1 MNKAKGSN
9 FIKGAITLSV
19 AGLIAKLMGFSY
31 RIVLP
36 RIIGAEGVGLYQLAY
51 PIYTSLLVISTSG
64 LPVALAKLISDRIA
78 KNEHRSAF
86 MIFKIGRRISIS
98 MGICLSLLMV
108 LVARPIIN
116 IFQWDPRVI
125 YSVVAIA
132 PAIFF
137 VSIMSTYR
145 GFFQGLQDMAP
156 TAYSQVIEQFIR
168 IISMVIL
175 VYLLLPYGIEMAAAG
190 ATFGAVTGAAAGLLI
205 LIYIYFRRRE
215 KIWDFVNT
223 GSIVDFNSWEI
234 AKKIVSLAIPVTFG
248 ALILPLMSFVDAA
261 IVPTRLQTAGFD
273 NPLELYGQLAG
284 MALVLVRLPT
294 MFTIALATSLV
305 PAISEAFAVNNEK
318 LIKSRAESAL
328 RLAIL
333 IGLPAS
339 VGLFILAKPLTTV
352 IFDNAK
358 AAVPLRFI
366 SWGVLFIALKQTTS
380 AVLQGMGKPVISARN
395 LLVGAVFNAVINYTL
410 TALPQF
416 GIRGAALG
424 TVTGFAIAAFLNIY
438 YVKRH
443 IKFKFNFMQIF
454 IKPLLA
460 VASMA
465 FFVLK
470 GFDLMC
476 DIYGIFFDQY
486 YILSTFS
493 AVLIGGAVYLFLLL
507 LLQEIKYSDI
517 VLIPKF
523 GKKIA
528 DILFDFG
535 LLRK

>member
-1 MNKAKGSN
+1 MNKSKGSN

-78 KNEHRSAF
+78 KKEHRSAF
-86 MIFKIGRRISIS
+86 MIFKVGRRISVI
-98 MGICLSLLMV
+98 MGICLSLLMIF
-108 LVARPIIN
+108 LARPIIN
-116 IFQWDPRVI
+116 IFQWDSRVI

-168 IISMVIL
+168 IVSMVIL

-234 AKKIVSLAIPVTFG
+234 AKKIVYLAVPVTFG

-261 IVPTRLQTAGFD
+261 IVPTRLQTAGF
-273 NPLELYGQLAG
+273 NNSLELYGQLSG

-305 PAISEAFAVNNEK
+305 PAISEAFAINNEQ
-318 LIKSRAESAL
+318 LIKSRTESAL
-328 RLAIL
+328 RLAVL

-352 IFDNAK
+352 IFGNAK
-358 AAVPLRFI
+358 AAVPLRFV

-380 AVLQGMGKPVISARN
+380 AVLQGLGKPIVSARN
-395 LLVGAVFNAVINYTL
+395 LLVGAVFNAIINYTL

-438 YVKRH
+438 YAKKH
-443 IKFKFNFMQIF
+443 IKFELNFMQIF

-460 VASMA
+460 VGIMA

-470 GFDLMC
+470 GFDLMQK
-476 DIYGIFFDQY
+476 IYGSFFDQY

-493 AVLIGGAVYLFLLL
+493 AVFIGAGVYLFLLL

-517 VLIPKF
+517 VLIPKI

-528 DILFDFG
+528 DVLFDFG
-535 LLRK
+535 LVKK

>member
-1 MNKAKGSN
+1 MNKSKGNN
-9 FIKGAITLSV
+9 FIKGAITLGV
-19 AGLIAKLMGFSY
+19 AGLITKLMGFSY
-31 RIVLP
+31 RLVLP
-36 RIIGAEGVGLYQLAY
+36 RMIGAEGVGLYQLAY

-78 KNEHRSAF
+78 KKEHRSAF
-86 MIFKIGRRISIS
+86 MIFKVGRRISIS
-98 MGICLSLLMV
+98 MGLCLSLLMI
-108 LVARPIIN
+108 LLARPIIN
-116 IFQWDPRVI
+116 IFQWDSRVI

-145 GFFQGLQDMAP
+145 GFFQGLRDMTP

-223 GSIVDFNSWEI
+223 GSTVDFNSWKI
-234 AKKIVSLAIPVTFG
+234 AKKIISLAIPITFG

-273 NPLELYGQLAG
+273 NPLELYGQLSG

-305 PAISEAFAVNNEK
+305 PAVSEAFAVNNEK
-318 LIKSRAESAL
+318 LIKSRTESAL
-328 RLAIL
+328 RLAVL

-352 IFDNAK
+352 IFDNAQ

-380 AVLQGMGKPVISARN
+380 AVLQGIGKPVVSARN
-395 LLVGAVFNAVINYTL
+395 LLVGAVFNALINYTL

-438 YVKRH
+438 YAKRH
-443 IKFKFNFMQIF
+443 IKFKFNIMQMF

-460 VASMA
+460 VGIMA
-465 FFVLK
+465 FLVLK

-476 DIYGIFFDQY
+476 DIYGLFFDQY

-493 AVLIGGAVYLFLLL
+493 AVFIGGVVYLFLLL

-523 GKKIA
+523 GKRIA

-535 LLRK
+535 LVKK